1 MKIPWSTVSYMHK
14 ELNEE
19 LQKAFMKVLESD
31 WFIQGSFVKEFE
43 DAYAK
48 FCGTDY
54 CIGTGNGLDA
64 ITIILKAMGIG
75 AGDEV
80 IIPSFTFIAT
90 ALAVEYA
97 GAKPVFVEV
106 DPDAA
111 LIDPSRIKKAITRR
125 TKAVLPVHLYGQPA
139 PMDEIWEIARRYG
152 LKVIEDAAQAHGA
165 VYKGKRV
172 GSLGDAASF
181 SFYPGKNLGALGDAG
196 CITTNDKELAAKI
209 RAIGNYGSETKY
221 IHDYMGVNSRLDEV
235 QAAFLSVKLSHLE
248 KWNEDRKRIAVRYL
262 EEIKNPKIKLPLVK
276 TGDHVWHIFAV
287 RCDERDNLK
296 KHLEKE
302 GIGTNIHYPV
312 PMHCQK
318 AFAHYGLPH
327 GSYPIAEELADT
339 ELSLPIYWGMTD
351 VELGFVISLINKF
364 EGAD

>member
-1 MKIPWSTVSYMHK
+1 MNIPWSTVSYMHK

-19 LQKAFMKVLESD
+19 FQNAFMKVLDSD
-31 WFIQGSFVKEFE
+31 WFIQGSSVREFE
-43 DAYAK
+43 AAYAE
-48 FCGTDY
+48 FCETGY

-64 ITIILKAMGIG
+64 ITIALKAMGIG
-75 AGDEV
+75 EGDEV
-80 IIPSFTFIAT
+80 IVPSFTFIAT

-106 DPDAA
+106 DPDTS
-111 LIDPSRIKKAITRR
+111 LIDPALIEKAITGR
-125 TKAVLPVHLYGQPA
+125 TKAILPVHLYGQPA
-139 PMDEIWEIARRYG
+139 PMDEIWEIAKLYH

-172 GSLGDAASF
+172 GALSDAASF

-248 KWNEDRKRIAVRYL
+248 KWNRDRKRIAFRYL
-262 EEIKNPKIKLPLVK
+262 EEIKNPKIKLPVVK

-296 KHLEKE
+296 KYLEEK

-318 AFAHYGLPH
+318 VFAHYRLPR
-327 GSYPIAEELADT
+327 GSYPIAEKLADT

-351 VELGFVISLINKF
+351 SEINYVINSINRM
-364 EGAD
+364 GG